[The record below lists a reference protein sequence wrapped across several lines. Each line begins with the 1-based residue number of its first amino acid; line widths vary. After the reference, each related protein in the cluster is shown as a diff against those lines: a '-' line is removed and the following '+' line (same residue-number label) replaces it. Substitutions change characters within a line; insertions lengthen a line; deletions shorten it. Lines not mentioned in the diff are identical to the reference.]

1 MASQERRVTL
11 GMLGDWGL
19 LVLPGNPA
27 LRGLLARGVLQAPW
41 VEKAEKGRRVP
52 RGSQVLTGPQ
62 GGQAHWGLEDPL
74 GTWGRRAFEGSQA
87 LWVSQ
92 ASWDLLGRWAL
103 LAPWGPLASRA

>member
-52 RGSQVLTGPQ
+52 R
-62 GGQAHWGLEDPL
+62 
-74 GTWGRRAFEGSQA
+74 
-87 LWVSQ
+87 
-92 ASWDLLGRWAL
+92 
-103 LAPWGPLASRA
+103 